1 MKKPRLSFLSHKRY
15 NTAGQALHLASA
27 IILSILFTACVG
39 QDKKIIFRPD
49 TAINPLEPSR
59 IFDSWEIIKT
69 QNSQSRSIPDWVRC
83 HIDNDINEVEASDSF
98 SGKYIFIGENGG
110 SNFNALQQWANGFT
124 VEQDLPRLVTKRAER
139 RLVSSAS
146 LYPDD
151 EYGEFFEFF
160 IREVSNGE
168 YLKAAKEQSFWLKRK
183 ITTSS
188 AETDDDT
195 ESNSAVVVER
205 YAFLVLVSIDK
216 ETLQKQ
222 IQGIMT
228 GIKTKTPP
236 TRDQASAIAKIKNNF
251 FEGF

>member
-1 MKKPRLSFLSHKRY
+1 MKLNHSASFL
-15 NTAGQALHLASA
+15 TALL
-27 IILSILFTACVG
+27 LILFTACTG
-39 QDKKIIFRPD
+39 QQKKVIFKPD
-49 TAINPLEPSR
+49 AANTTEDTSTP
-59 IFDSWEIIKT
+59 FDSWEIIET
-69 QNSQSRSIPDWVRC
+69 QNGKKAAGIPEWVRWYF
-83 HIDNDINEVEASDSF
+83 DNKVSEIETMDTFN
-98 SGKYIFIGENGG
+98 GKYVFIGENGG

-124 VEQDLPRLVTKRAER
+124 VEQDLPRLVTKRTER

-160 IREVSNGE
+160 IRDVSNGE

-183 ITTSS
+183 ITINS
-188 AETDDDT
+188 AETDDD
-195 ESNSAVVVER
+195 ESNPVTIGVER
-205 YAFLVLVSIDK
+205 YEFLVLVSIDK